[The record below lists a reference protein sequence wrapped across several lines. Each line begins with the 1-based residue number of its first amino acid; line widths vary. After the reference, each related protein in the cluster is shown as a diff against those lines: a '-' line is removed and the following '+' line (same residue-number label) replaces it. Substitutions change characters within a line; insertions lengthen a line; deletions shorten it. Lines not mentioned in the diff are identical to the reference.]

1 MQLKIRKKVSIVI
14 AVMVI
19 SVLLTSC
26 FGIAME
32 TVFNADGSGRLV
44 MKLRFAQMLLDMD
57 EGEAGVDVPMSKE
70 DLEEQYGELEGV
82 TVVEV
87 TEEDTEEDRI
97 ITAVI
102 EFEDFN
108 SLASDDEFPG
118 EEARLETVDGKSV
131 LKILV
136 GQPGEEPSGDGG
148 EEAAEDAEMAE
159 MQESMT
165 AMIQS
170 FMEGYSLEYRVV
182 APSKIIS
189 YSDGE
194 VEKDGRTFVYTMP
207 MGDFIAIEEPF
218 YLEIVW

>member
-1 MQLKIRKKVSIVI
+1 MRLGNISGISSIAIVI
-14 AVMVI
+14 V
-19 SVLLTSC
+19 SVLLLTSC

-32 TVFNADGSGRLV
+32 TVFKADGSGRLV
-44 MKLRFAQMLLDMD
+44 MTLRIAQMLLDMD
-57 EGEAGVDVPMSKE
+57 EGEAGVDVPLSKE
-70 DLEEQYGELEGV
+70 DLETQYGMLDGV

-87 TEEDTEEDRI
+87 TEEDTDEDRI

-102 EFEDFN
+102 DFDDFN
-108 SLASDDEFPG
+108 KLASDEDFPG
-118 EEARLETVDGKSV
+118 EEASLETRDGKSV

-136 GQPGEEPSGDGG
+136 GQPGEGSADGG
-148 EEAAEDAEMAE
+148 EGEALDAEALE

-182 APSKIIS
+182 APRKIIS
-189 YSDGE
+189 HTDGE

-207 MGDFIAIEEPF
+207 MGDFIAIDEPF
-218 YLEIVW
+218 YLEVVW